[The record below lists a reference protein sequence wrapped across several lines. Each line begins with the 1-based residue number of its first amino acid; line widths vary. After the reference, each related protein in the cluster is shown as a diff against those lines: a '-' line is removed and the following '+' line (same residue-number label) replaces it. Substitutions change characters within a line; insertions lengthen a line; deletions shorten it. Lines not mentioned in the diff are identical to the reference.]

1 MLIEAPTGRVLDTRG
16 RHLADLRIS
25 VTDRCNFR
33 CQYCMPRSVFGSDYQ
48 FLPQRELLTF
58 EELERLARLFVEHGV
73 RKIRLTGGEPLLR
86 KNLEELVEKLARLVT
101 SDGAPVEV
109 TLTTNGSLLT
119 RKAQSLK
126 DAGLSRITVSLDA
139 LDDQIFRRMNDADF
153 SVHQVLEGIDAASR
167 VGLGPLKVN
176 MVVQRGV
183 NDAEVIPLLT
193 HFRGTGHVVRF
204 IEFMDVGATNGW
216 RHDQVVPSADLIRA
230 IDAVFPIDVLQPN
243 YPGEVANRW
252 RYRDGQGEI
261 GVISSV
267 SQPFCGDCT
276 RARLST
282 DGSVYTCLFA
292 TYGTDLRKMLRG
304 GADDLMLS
312 NAIRSIWEARQ
323 DRYSEIRSD
332 ASAALPKVEMSYI
345 GG

>member
-1 MLIEAPTGRVLDTRG
+1 
-16 RHLADLRIS
+16 
-25 VTDRCNFR
+25 
-33 CQYCMPRSVFGSDYQ
+33 
-48 FLPQRELLTF
+48 
-58 EELERLARLFVEHGV
+58 
-73 RKIRLTGGEPLLR
+73 
-86 KNLEELVEKLARLVT
+86 
-101 SDGAPVEV
+101 
-109 TLTTNGSLLT
+109 
-119 RKAQSLK
+119 
-126 DAGLSRITVSLDA
+126 
-139 LDDQIFRRMNDADF
+139 
-153 SVHQVLEGIDAASR
+153 
-167 VGLGPLKVN
+167 
-176 MVVQRGV
+176 
-183 NDAEVIPLLT
+183 
-193 HFRGTGHVVRF
+193 
-204 IEFMDVGATNGW
+204 MDVGATNGW